1 MGMIGFHKWL
11 LLWGSKHKKMNRK
24 MYEHSASC
32 EFVFLKEMFLL
43 NYVVR
48 KEALLGI
55 VVYFCAV
62 TRVRSFLVLNIE

>member
-1 MGMIGFHKWL
+1 MV
-11 LLWGSKHKKMNRK
+11 K
-24 MYEHSASC
+24 MYEHCTSC

-48 KEALLGI
+48 KEAFLGI

-62 TRVRSFLVLNIE
+62 TRVRSFLVLNMSRIVRLIFGRKVGFL

>member
-1 MGMIGFHKWL
+1 MV
-11 LLWGSKHKKMNRK
+11 K
-24 MYEHSASC
+24 MYEHCASC

-62 TRVRSFLVLNIE
+62 TRVRSSLVLNIE